1 MDYYK
6 KVQYD
11 YDTSDDFDDDHYD
24 DDSESGYDLE
34 D

>member
-11 YDTSDDFDDDHYD
+11 YDDFDRHDDDY